1 MLGRASGLQDPG
13 PSGAQPVDGQPLEPA
28 TPRLLAALVAVGV
41 GIWLVNRPAQQP
53 AAPGP
58 NPHTQS
64 HTKKEPST

>member
-1 MLGRASGLQDPG
+1 MMLLG
-13 PSGAQPVDGQPLEPA
+13 EPA